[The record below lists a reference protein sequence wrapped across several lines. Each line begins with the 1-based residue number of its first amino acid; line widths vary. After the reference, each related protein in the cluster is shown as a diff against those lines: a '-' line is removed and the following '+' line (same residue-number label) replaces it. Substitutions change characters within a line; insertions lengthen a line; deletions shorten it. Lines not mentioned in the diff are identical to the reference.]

1 MAKGKLAPYHIEKG
15 LTISPG
21 KGFLLHLEKMPPME
35 IHSTT
40 IRLVSPTMRGPKQ

>member
-21 KGFLLHLEKMPPME
+21 KGFLLHLEKMPPNGNPFNYNS
-35 IHSTT
+35 IG
-40 IRLVSPTMRGPKQ
+40 VSNNAGP